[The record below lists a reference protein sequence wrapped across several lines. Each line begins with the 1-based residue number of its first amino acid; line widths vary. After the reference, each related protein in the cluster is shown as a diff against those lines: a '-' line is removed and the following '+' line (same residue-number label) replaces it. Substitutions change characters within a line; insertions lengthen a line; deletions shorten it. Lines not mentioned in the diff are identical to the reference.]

1 MSAADDATASTKAAL
16 RQQFRAQRQA
26 LLPAAQPAIETQALR
41 HVPGLLSP
49 GQLLGLYW
57 PLPGE
62 VDLRALQTLLPGRVA
77 LPAITHTAEDG
88 DAQLV
93 YRLWDDARALAPDG
107 CGIPAPEAC
116 TKALGGGGLG
126 GGALEPEMLG
136 LLLIPALACDAAGI
150 RLGYGGGWYD
160 RLRADPTWARVPALA
175 VLPGG
180 CRVEQLPRDPWDV
193 PLQGWLDENGPC
205 WLEAAP
211 RCRTGETGC

>member
-211 RCRTGETGC
+211 RWRTGETGC